1 MSEIKFKFDICPE
14 CKVKEGD
21 SSAKTLYKCQ
31 YCERWF
37 CAEHFDPRLAIFRG
51 SEGAI
56 KDVTLRRIIQ
66 EDLERKDGHPD
77 YPYTHKRLRELDI
90 EKEMDMKMIESMLDR
105 SKAYKKKILRRQRE
119 KRRTEGARTKPR
131 MLKKETKDVLS
142 TYLISTVFTLVGLGI
157 VYWQVHSPALW
168 FLLVFYVI
176 PIPVIIIG
184 LFLFFFGFIATVAIA
199 VFTMKK
205 PSVSMKLLVIPLVF
219 SLTMVSIFGIT
230 VFSTMHK
237 TFYIGTDFVNVDYI
251 QDRVFQLINEE
262 RLNRN
267 LPALLIDQN
276 LEGIAQSWSED
287 LAIRNCLEHGNFE
300 ARVLSIGYG
309 SYQCGEIIA
318 QRDLSGIGFF
328 QTPLEREFVEGWLE
342 SSGHRDIMLTPLTGF
357 LGVGIAKNSNSIY
370 AVADFRFD

>member
-1 MSEIKFKFDICPE
+1 MSERKFKFDVCPE
-14 CKVKEGD
+14 CKVREGD
-21 SSAKTLYKCQ
+21 SSKKTLYKCQ

-56 KDVTLRRIIQ
+56 KDVTLRRRIQ

-90 EKEMDMKMIESMLDR
+90 EKDMDMKMIESMLDR

-119 KRRTEGARTKPR
+119 ERRTEETRTKPR
-131 MLKKETKDVLS
+131 MLKSETKDVLS

-176 PIPVIIIG
+176 PIPVILIG
-184 LFLFFFGFIATVAIA
+184 LFLFFFGLIATVAIA
-199 VFTMKK
+199 VSMMKK

-237 TFYIGTDFVNVDYI
+237 TFYIGTNFVNVDYI
-251 QDRVFQLINEE
+251 QDMVFQLINEE

-287 LAIRNCLEHGNFE
+287 LAIRNRLEHGNFE

-328 QTPLEREFVEGWLE
+328 QTPLEREFVDGWLE
-342 SSGHRDIMLTPLTGF
+342 SSGHRDIMLTTLTGF